1 MGKALIEGDLV
12 LAIDFDGTI
21 TTEPDMDRH
30 KKLVLQPHCA
40 RVLQRMHEDGMR
52 LILWTCR
59 SGPTLDEAVAFLN
72 ENDLLHVFETFNDQ
86 LHEVNSKYAPHV
98 GRKIG
103 ADVYYDDKSAMT
115 TINWLEFEKF
125 IYGEELAW
133 QE

>member
-1 MGKALIEGDLV
+1 MSKALVEGDLV

-21 TTEPDMDRH
+21 STEPDMDRS
-30 KKLVLQPHCA
+30 KPLVLQPHCV
-40 RVLQRMHEDGMR
+40 RVLQRMSEDGMR

-59 SGPTLDEAVAFLN
+59 SGPALDEAIEFLN
-72 ENDLLHVFETFNDQ
+72 ENDILHVFETINDQ
-86 LHEVNSKYAPHV
+86 LHEVNEKYAPHV